1 MLSVSIPPR
10 FHRGF
15 FISIPTFWSHL
26 WPHFARLAALRL
38 RSMLAALRPHSIRTA
53 CPCAADSC
61 TLALFHFCLLAL
73 SALTHLNA
81 TLTNH
86 LTSVDSK
93 QLTVNLNPL
102 ESTLTKNRGVGR
114 CYG

>member
-1 MLSVSIPPR
+1 MAS
-10 FHRGF
+10 
-15 FISIPTFWSHL
+15 
-26 WPHFARLAALRL
+26 
-38 RSMLAALRPHSIRTA
+38 LRPVGRSASTLDVGRF
-53 CPCAADSC
+53 AATLDKDRVSLCRRLLHSC
-61 TLALFHFCLLAL
+61 TLPLFHFCLLAL